1 LAPGTRGGKRPFG
14 GSMMSDVRRDV
25 VSYSRQCGM
34 GALGAS
40 TLPAR
45 SDIAIAGWCRSV
57 WDPYTEN
64 RDTIIDL
71 LSSTASFEQRAPAGG
86 DLTVAWSCTF

>member
-1 LAPGTRGGKRPFG
+1 VERRFSGLQVQHVHMQLGRKKHRWPTIVLARDRGYVTAEGDER
-14 GSMMSDVRRDV
+14 
-25 VSYSRQCGM
+25 
-34 GALGAS
+34 
-40 TLPAR
+40 
-45 SDIAIAGWCRSV
+45 DIAIAGWCRSV